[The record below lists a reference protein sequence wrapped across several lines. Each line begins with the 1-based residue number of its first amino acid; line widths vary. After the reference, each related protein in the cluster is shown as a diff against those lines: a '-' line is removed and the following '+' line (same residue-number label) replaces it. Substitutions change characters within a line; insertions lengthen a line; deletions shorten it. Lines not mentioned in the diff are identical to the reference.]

1 MNARLIPHLLLAT
14 ALVVGCEDDGPNID
28 VESSIPVRVEPV
40 GRRPIAEYINATGTL
55 RAAAEARLACLQ
67 TGSYQLQANPRT
79 GVPFAMG
86 DAVEE
91 GELIVRFANPEF
103 ENQVSIDSKR
113 LQNTVSQREYDKQK
127 ALFQKGGITLREL
140 TDAERI
146 AIDARYG
153 FDNARLQLARLEV
166 RVPFDGVL
174 VDLPRFNHG
183 QWLETGTALGQVMD
197 YAELYAEISLPGVE
211 IDRVHPGQEV
221 LVTHYGSAAVDTL
234 TGEVGQVSPVLD
246 RDSRMFKATLVI
258 ANNSLRMRPG
268 MFAKMDL
275 VVASRDSALVISK
288 DVVIDRG
295 HAKIAFVVEKGI
307 ALERTLE
314 IGLSNRLEIEV
325 LSGLEAE
332 ERLVVEGFETLR
344 NRSKVKIGK

>member
-1 MNARLIPHLLLAT
+1 MDARLIPHLLLAT
-14 ALVVGCEDDGPNID
+14 ALVVGCENDGPNID

-79 GVPFAMG
+79 GAPFAMG

-103 ENQVSIDSKR
+103 ENQVSIESKR

-140 TDAERI
+140 T
-146 AIDARYG
+146 DARYG

-234 TGEVGQVSPVLD
+234 TGAVGQVSPVLD

-288 DVVIDRG
+288 EVVIDRG

-344 NRSKVKIGK
+344 NRSKVKTGK

>member
-14 ALVVGCEDDGPNID
+14 ALGVGCENDGPNID

-40 GRRPIAEYINATGTL
+40 GRRPSAEYINATGTL
-55 RAAAEARLACLQ
+55 RAAAEAGLACLQ

-79 GVPFAMG
+79 GVPFVMG

-103 ENQVSIDSKR
+103 ENQVSIESKR

-234 TGEVGQVSPVLD
+234 TGAVGQVSPVLD

-307 ALERTLE
+307 ALARALE

-325 LSGLEAE
+325 LRGLEAE

-344 NRSKVKIGK
+344 TRSKVRTGK

>member
-79 GVPFAMG
+79 GAPFAMG

-103 ENQVSIDSKR
+103 ENQVSIESKR

-140 TDAERI
+140 TDAER
-146 AIDARYG
+146 AVGRG
-153 FDNARLQLARLEV
+153 F
-166 RVPFDGVL
+166 
-174 VDLPRFNHG
+174 HG
-183 QWLETGTALGQVMD
+183 
-197 YAELYAEISLPGVE
+197 PG
-211 IDRVHPGQEV
+211 
-221 LVTHYGSAAVDTL
+221 
-234 TGEVGQVSPVLD
+234 
-246 RDSRMFKATLVI
+246 
-258 ANNSLRMRPG
+258 
-268 MFAKMDL
+268 
-275 VVASRDSALVISK
+275 
-288 DVVIDRG
+288 
-295 HAKIAFVVEKGI
+295 
-307 ALERTLE
+307 
-314 IGLSNRLEIEV
+314 
-325 LSGLEAE
+325 
-332 ERLVVEGFETLR
+332 
-344 NRSKVKIGK
+344 